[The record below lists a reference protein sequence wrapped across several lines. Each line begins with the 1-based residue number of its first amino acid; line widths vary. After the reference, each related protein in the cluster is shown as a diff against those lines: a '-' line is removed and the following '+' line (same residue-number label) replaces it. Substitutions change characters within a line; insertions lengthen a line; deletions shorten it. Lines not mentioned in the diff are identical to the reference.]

1 MITGMSLQRA
11 TLLAAIRKAMANG
24 LSQQYFEDFVYEE
37 CMHSRP
43 MALRGLLF
51 GREFAEALFG
61 TDLMEWKV
69 GGYRM
74 LDPDG
79 RPVRVAACDFH
90 LQQMVISPDPLAYV
104 KKHAQL

>member
-1 MITGMSLQRA
+1 MDARRA
-11 TLLAAIRKAMANG
+11 TLLQAIKQAMANG

-61 TDLMEWKV
+61 TDLVEWKV

-79 RPVRVAACDFH
+79 YPVRVPACDFH
-90 LQQMVISPDPLAYV
+90 LQQMAISPDPLTYV
-104 KKHAQL
+104 KKHAKV